1 MCVIADLAIL
11 HINYGITA
19 QLEPIKIQKN
29 SSSSN
34 QVLAVYVQNMKVL
47 GDIVL

>member
-19 QLEPIKIQKN
+19 QLEPIKIPKN
-29 SSSSN
+29 SSIYT
-34 QVLAVYVQNMKVL
+34 QVLTVYVQKMKVF